1 MDAGDDRSERERK
14 GRGELAHVSA
24 FLRAYETR
32 ALKGQSAACY
42 KKKFK
47 KKKGSD
53 LLLAEVVEAERA
65 AVDASDD
72 SGVVR

>member
-1 MDAGDDRSERERK
+1 M
-14 GRGELAHVSA
+14 L
-24 FLRAYETR
+24 
-32 ALKGQSAACY
+32 LKRQSATCY
-42 KKKFK
+42 KKLH
-47 KKKGSD
+47 KKKGTD

>member
-1 MDAGDDRSERERK
+1 VLCKSGSRRPA
-14 GRGELAHVSA
+14 
-24 FLRAYETR
+24 
-32 ALKGQSAACY
+32 
-42 KKKFK
+42 KKKI
-47 KKKGSD
+47 KKKGTD